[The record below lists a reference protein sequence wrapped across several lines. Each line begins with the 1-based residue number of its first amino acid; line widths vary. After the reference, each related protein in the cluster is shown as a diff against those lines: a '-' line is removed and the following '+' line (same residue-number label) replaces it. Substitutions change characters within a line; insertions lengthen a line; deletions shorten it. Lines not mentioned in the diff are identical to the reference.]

1 VSVISIKKKM
11 TPAIKHDIATA
22 KKIRN
27 AVSIETAIVNF
38 RNNKRIITLESKMVS
53 EVSVIDVRNI

>member
-1 VSVISIKKKM
+1 M